1 MPQGDGMPG
10 SDVGGQPDQ
19 TAGTQPGQAGSPGSD
34 NRGQAGQA
42 DNTLPSYGEAGTGN
56 GGLIYGGEDDPF
68 GTIGSNTTG
77 AGNRDSRA
85 GTEADGSGA
94 GGAAGRSDTARG
106 GAAAGSTQARIGE
119 LDARLEESYGE
130 FDGMILSERER
141 AQGMGENEQSAQ
153 TRESY
158 GGGGSMPGDE
168 GAAGAGGSGDR
179 GPIIARNSS
188 SNAGGGYM
196 PNSSNREGEFD
207 NSSQG
212 EQHPVPQ
219 DIPAGNNDDVVA
231 RQLREAAMSEPDP
244 EVRERLWNEYRR
256 YTGLPVSE
264 GDE

>member
-1 MPQGDGMPG
+1 MPGSDAGGQSAQSGQSGMPG
-10 SDVGGQPDQ
+10 SD
-19 TAGTQPGQAGSPGSD
+19 S
-34 NRGQAGQA
+34 RGPAGQA

-56 GGLIYGGEDDPF
+56 GGLIYGSEDDPF

-77 AGNRDSRA
+77 AGSDN
-85 GTEADGSGA
+85 GA
-94 GGAAGRSDTARG
+94 GNEAGGNSGDATSGR
-106 GAAAGSTQARIGE
+106 AAAGSVQARIGE

-153 TRESY
+153 TRDNY
-158 GGGGSMPGDE
+158 GGGGGGGMPGGED
-168 GAAGAGGSGDR
+168 AAGAGGSGGDQG

-207 NSSQG
+207 NGPQG
-212 EQHPVPQ
+212 EQHPVPA

-256 YTGLPVSE
+256 YTGLPVNDDNE
-264 GDE
+264 